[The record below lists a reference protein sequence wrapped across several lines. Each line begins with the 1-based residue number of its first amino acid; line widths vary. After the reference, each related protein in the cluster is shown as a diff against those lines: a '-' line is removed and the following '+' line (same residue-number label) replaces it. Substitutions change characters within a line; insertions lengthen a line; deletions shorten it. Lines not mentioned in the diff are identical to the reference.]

1 MQIFQCTHIHMLYSD
16 DARLE
21 LGNKGRVAGGDTE
34 LADLSGQHDLLHL
47 LVLENGRVR
56 GAEVEHQRGVRGGL
70 GRLREGAAG
79 QGEHRANRYLTEH
92 SLLIDSFT
100 Y

>member
-1 MQIFQCTHIHMLYSD
+1 MLHSD
-16 DARLE
+16 NARLE
-21 LGNKGRVAGGDTE
+21 LGNKGRVTRGDTE

-56 GAEVEHQRGVRGGL
+56 SAEVKHERGVRGGRL

-79 QGEHRANRYLTEH
+79 KG
-92 SLLIDSFT
+92 
-100 Y
+100 